1 MDKLAAGFSTS
12 EIRLWGIGDTVL
24 TRPRFKSSSLTLAYD
39 SPSTSRLPEDNND
52 K

>member
-24 TRPRFKSSSLTLAYD
+24 TRPRFQNHSIELACE
-39 SPSTSRLPEDNND
+39 PLPATDINEEDT
-52 K
+52 